1 MMAGSMAATPP
12 AMEGAEGTPVMEVEF
27 DQQFIDMAVPHHAAI
42 VTATGAALIRL
53 EHPELRAVALDI
65 VLDQSV
71 EVDKLRDLRQR
82 LYGSSLLMDM
92 DNTMISG
99 MPGME
104 GGDPLGMAMQMD
116 SAAMAQQMCI
126 APEIDL
132 TFIDLTVAHHEVAV
146 MMARAAMD
154 QVVAPTLRA
163 MAMHSIAVQQAQIA
177 ELLRIRDELA
187 SNATPVTGA

>member
-1 MMAGSMAATPP
+1 MAATPP
-12 AMEGAEGTPVMEVEF
+12 AMEGAEGTPVMEMEF

-53 EHPELRAVALDI
+53 EHPELQAVALDI